1 MTSDSCVDPSVVSN
15 DGTGARLKTKVT
27 TASARVGASAS
38 SGPATDRERMDRTHH
53 RRASTARVFRFTPV
67 HRHASIDWNH
77 RVDEIR
83 FVSFRAWLHT
93 GGVIKNLRETPPV

>member
-38 SGPATDRERMDRTHH
+38 SGPATDRERMDRTHTDV
-53 RRASTARVFRFTPV
+53 RRPRAFFDSHPFIVTHPSIGIIAST
-67 HRHASIDWNH
+67 
-77 RVDEIR
+77 R